1 MSSEKSKKLT
11 PMMQQ
16 WHEIRAKL
24 ADDTLLMF
32 RLGDFYEIFKQDA
45 EWGAKLL
52 GITLTH
58 RHGMPMAGIP
68 FHAADGYIQK
78 LLDQGIKIAIC
89 DQVETPQP
97 GKLVKRALT
106 RIITPGTRLADTQI
120 DAQRNHF
127 LLSLSLGKKA
137 LNAAWLDLTTG
148 EFFLASEVKPENL
161 FAAFE
166 SLDPRE
172 IIVPENAAEQWSLPH
187 TDQRFRELYTH
198 IGDGRTISPIPDYHF
213 DEAGG
218 AQSVMEA
225 LGVMNLEGFGID
237 LNHPALGAAG
247 ALIHY
252 ATETLCAKPENLRKI
267 KEYSSERTLLLDPAT
282 LRNLEIFKSAA
293 NTRQGSLLAAM
304 DGTVTAP
311 GARLI
316 ERWLCAPELDL
327 DEIKRRQNCVGEFV
341 TAPGLATE
349 LQNQL
354 KGVRDIE
361 RILSRLQNRM
371 RNPRELGGVRDTL
384 LALPAIA
391 TNLLEFPDSPVAA
404 IAERIHD
411 FGSISATLDRS
422 LAEELPSNIADGGT
436 IREGFDEALDHT
448 RSLTRDSQKWLAE
461 FELGEQARTGIKNLK
476 IRYNGAF
483 GYFIEVTK
491 SNIALVPEEYVR
503 KQTMKNA
510 ERYTTDLLKERE
522 REILHAEEKALARE
536 EALFNVLIEAIL
548 EHADALRE
556 TAAAIAEIDVFIGW
570 STLARE
576 WDYCKPQLDHTDVC
590 LIDQGRH
597 PVVEQMMRE
606 QRLGLAGTHAFVPN
620 DCRLSSSGNT
630 EDAPQIALI
639 TGPNMAG
646 KSTYIRQVALIVLMA
661 QSGAWVPARACQ
673 LGVVD
678 RIFSRVGASD
688 ELARG
693 NSTFMVEMNETAN
706 ILNNATERS
715 LVILDEIGRGTSTYD
730 GLSIA
735 WAVIEHLHPTDAAGA
750 RTLFATHYHE
760 LTQLAKTLARL
771 ENYSVAVKEWND
783 DIVFVRQV
791 IKGAADRSYGIQVAR
806 LAGLPSTVIDRAKTI
821 LERLEA
827 DDSSHNLL
835 RKRMKKES
843 SGGDTSKEDDQLDLF

>member
-349 LQNQL
+349 LQNLL

-391 TNLLEFPDSPVAA
+391 ANLLEFPDSPVAA

>member
-1 MSSEKSKKLT
+1 MAEKKLT

-16 WHEIRAKL
+16 WHEIRAGL
-24 ADDTLLMF
+24 SDDTLLMF
-32 RLGDFYEIFKQDA
+32 RLGDFYEIFQQDA

-78 LLDQGIKIAIC
+78 LLDQGVKIAIC

-97 GKLVKRALT
+97 GKLVKRQLT

-127 LLSLSLGKKA
+127 LLALTLGKHA
-137 LNAAWLDLTTG
+137 LHAAWLDLTTG
-148 EFFLASEVKPENL
+148 EFYIASEAKPENL

-172 IIVPENAAEQWSLPH
+172 IIVPANGAEQWALPH
-187 TDQRFRELYTH
+187 TEARFRELYTH
-198 IGDGRTISPIPDYHF
+198 LSDGRAISTIPDYHF
-213 DEAGG
+213 DEASG

-225 LGVMNLEGFGID
+225 LGVLNLEGFGLD
-237 LNHPALGAAG
+237 KDHPALGAAG

-252 ATETLCAKPENLRKI
+252 ATETLCAKPENLRMLR
-267 KEYSSERTLLLDPAT
+267 EYSSERTLLLDPAT

-293 NTRQGSLLAAM
+293 NTRQGSLLEAM
-304 DGTVTAP
+304 DDTITAS
-311 GARLI
+311 GARQL

-327 DEIKRRQNCVGEFV
+327 AEIQRRQNCVGEFV
-341 TAPGLATE
+341 SGPGLASE
-349 LQNQL
+349 LRTLL
-354 KGVRDIE
+354 KGIRDIE
-361 RILSRLQNRM
+361 RILGRLQNRM

-384 LALPAIA
+384 SALPAIGN
-391 TNLLEFPDSPVAA
+391 TLLEFPDTPVAA
-404 IAERIHD
+404 LATRIHNFD
-411 FGSISATLDRS
+411 ALSGTLDRG
-422 LAEELPSNIADGGT
+422 LADELPGNIADGGT
-436 IREGFDEALDHT
+436 IRDGFDETLDHT
-448 RSLTRDSQKWLAE
+448 RGLTRDSQKWLAE
-461 FELGEQARTGIKNLK
+461 FEQAEQARTGIKNLR

-491 SNIALVPEEYVR
+491 SNVALVPEDYVR

-510 ERYTTDLLKERE
+510 ERYTTDVLKERE
-522 REILHAEEKALARE
+522 REILHAEEKAIARE
-536 EALFNVLIEAIL
+536 EVLFNQLIARIL
-548 EHADALRE
+548 EDADALKE
-556 TAAAIAEIDVFIGW
+556 TAAALAEIDVFIGW
-570 STLARE
+570 GCLARE
-576 WDYCKPQLDHTDVC
+576 WDYCKPQLEQSDAL

-597 PVVEQMMRE
+597 PVVEQMMRTE
-606 QRLGLAGTHAFVPN
+606 RLGLAGTHAFVPN
-620 DCRLSSSGNT
+620 DCRLSSSAET
-630 EDAPQIALI
+630 EGAPQIALI

-661 QSGAWVPARACQ
+661 QSGAWVSAQSCQ
-673 LGVVD
+673 IGLVD

-706 ILNNATERS
+706 ILNNSTSRS

-735 WAVIEHLHPTDAAGA
+735 WAVIEHLHPAEAAGA

-760 LTQLAKTLARL
+760 LTQLAKTLKRV

-791 IKGAADRSYGIQVAR
+791 VKGAADRSYGIQVAR
-806 LAGLPSTVIDRAKTI
+806 LAGLPATVIDRAKTI
-821 LERLEA
+821 LERLES

-835 RKRMKKES
+835 RKRMRKEK
-843 SGGDTSKEDDQLDLF
+843 SGGDTKDEDDQLALF

>member
-1 MSSEKSKKLT
+1 
-11 PMMQQ
+11 MMQQ

-32 RLGDFYEIFKQDA
+32 RLGDFYEIFKKDA
-45 EWGAKLL
+45 EWGAKIL

-148 EFFLASEVKPENL
+148 EFFLSSEVKPENL

-198 IGDGRTISPIPDYHF
+198 IGDGRAISPIPDYHF

-237 LNHPALGAAG
+237 QNHPALGAAG

-252 ATETLCAKPENLRKI
+252 AAETLCARPENLRKI
-267 KEYSSERTLLLDPAT
+267 KEYSSEHTLLLDPAT

-311 GARLI
+311 GARLL

-341 TAPGLATE
+341 TTPGLASE
-349 LQNQL
+349 MQNLL

-391 TNLLEFPDSPVAA
+391 TTLLEFPDSPVAA
-404 IAERIHD
+404 IAERIHNFD
-411 FGSISATLDRS
+411 SISSTLDRS
-422 LAEELPSNIADGGT
+422 LAEELPGNIADGGT
-436 IREGFDEALDHT
+436 IREGFDEALDQT

-461 FELGEQARTGIKNLK
+461 FEQGEQARTGIKNLK

-522 REILHAEEKALARE
+522 REILHAEEKTLARE
-536 EALFNVLIEAIL
+536 EVIFNDLIEAIL
-548 EHADALRE
+548 EHADALKE
-556 TAAAIAEIDVFIGW
+556 TAAAMAEIDVLIGW
-570 STLARE
+570 SALARE
-576 WDYCKPQLDHTDVC
+576 WDYCKPQLDHTDIC

-620 DCRLSSSGNT
+620 DCRLSSSGKT

-661 QSGAWVPARACQ
+661 QSGSWVPARACQ

-783 DIVFVRQV
+783 EIVFVRQV

-806 LAGLPSTVIDRAKTI
+806 LAGLPSAVIDRAKTI

-843 SGGDTSKEDDQLDLF
+843 SGGDTSEEDDQLDLF